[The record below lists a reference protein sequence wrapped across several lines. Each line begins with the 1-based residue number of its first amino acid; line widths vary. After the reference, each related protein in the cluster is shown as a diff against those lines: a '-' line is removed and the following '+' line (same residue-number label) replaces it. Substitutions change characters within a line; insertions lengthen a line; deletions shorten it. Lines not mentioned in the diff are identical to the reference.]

1 MNVKYF
7 SVGKFNANV
16 SSLAMSLFNCIGA
29 SIKASLSSKPR
40 LYELDM
46 IKGNGK
52 TVKVFSR
59 TAACWERLATRLHF
73 EGHEIKTIRADNQ
86 QCEDACRNMCIEW
99 LEGKGREPKTWQTL
113 LTALKEADFGEVASD
128 LADIFSE
135 F

>member
-1 MNVKYF
+1 MNVMYF
-7 SVGKFNANV
+7 SVRNANNV
-16 SSLAMSLFNCIGA
+16 SSLAIPLFNCIGA
-29 SIKASLSSKPR
+29 SIQASLSSRPR

-52 TVKVFSR
+52 TVKVISR
-59 TAACWERLATRLHF
+59 TAANWERLATRLHF
-73 EGHEIKTIRADNQ
+73 EGHEIKTLRADYQ

-99 LEGKGREPKTWQTL
+99 LDGKGREPKTWQTL

-135 F
+135 Y